1 MPVVPSLEVEKYLDF
16 KDMTAY
22 LRDVG
27 KAAPHLVRVFSIG
40 KSREGRPLL
49 VAEVTNRNLKKGR
62 EKPGLWIDG
71 GHQGWHL
78 LGSMACLELLRF
90 LVSGHGRDEFL
101 TDLVDHHVFYIAP
114 RLAPDEMEVCLTSGA
129 ITPQTPERDGPM
141 VAAPPK
147 QFRAESPLGSWT
159 PYKRDNRLLVRRQ
172 PEDRKGPFYDLYRH
186 LDSGRLAAMTPR
198 DFPTKHPLEAAD
210 GPLQLA
216 STRAVFEF
224 LRSYQNIFGVISTSG
239 PGDNLQMV
247 VGEREEPWYRAL
259 GHRLGELSGLPC
271 QASTPGA
278 REGGQFLSWAVETLG
293 ILGIDCRM
301 WSLRTAAGLKE
312 DPKADPLW
320 AEETEM
326 MQLVRFCEKEFPG
339 GFSEWTAV
347 DEPDLGAGER
357 GGWDWSKTWL
367 NPPPGP
373 YLARELKRFSRL
385 ALGLA
390 SAGPRLVI
398 AEVSERMLGWSG
410 GAGGANEP
418 LRHLS
423 VRVENRGYLPTCPLG
438 RPQSTGA
445 ILSTQ
450 CTKGEAEL
458 LIGSSKAPVEDLQGT
473 GFSQLP
479 DGLPYGAGLPGAFAT
494 QRFVERDFLFRGNAD
509 IEIAVSHPMAGTD
522 KVVSRPTQIMK
533 PPSFPATGV
542 VAVEAAAAEPID
554 VFEDAFPSFEDLY
567 NESDSILEPPS
578 KPTAS
583 SPRASVEAPP
593 VQPAV
598 STETLGIGDEFGI
611 PLPPMPSTPRAP
623 GTPKAAG
630 SEGPPRK
637 VEFASLGDSNPPVSG
652 SKGPFPQAKP
662 AKGRVFGTPPQKPG
676 LPTGPASGKAAQEES
691 FDEGDFSPLPLV
703 KSSSS
708 AFEPLAPKSV
718 PAPPPAPV
726 DDLFDTG
733 EEMAAYDTIGGRP
746 PAARPTPPP
755 PPSQE
760 QPAAPPA
767 RLARVSAPQ
776 LLRRQRGTGGAGPTD
791 PFNR

>member
-49 VAEVTNRNLKKGR
+49 VAEVTNRNTKKGR

-114 RLAPDEMEVCLTSGA
+114 RLAPDEMEICLTSGA
-129 ITPQTPERDGPM
+129 ITPQTPEREGPL
-141 VAAPPK
+141 VSAPPK
-147 QFRAESPLGSWT
+147 QFRTESPLGSWT

-186 LDSGRLAAMTPR
+186 LDSPRLASMEPH
-198 DFPTKHPLEAAD
+198 DFPTQHGSHEID

-216 STRAVFEF
+216 STKAVFEF

-239 PGDNLQMV
+239 PGDNLRMV
-247 VGEREEPWYRAL
+247 VGKQEEPWYRAL
-259 GHRLGELSGLPC
+259 GQRLGELSGLPC
-271 QASTPGA
+271 SALSPGP
-278 REGGQFLSWAVETLG
+278 EHGGQFLSWAVESLG

-312 DPKADPLW
+312 DTAADALW
-320 AEETEM
+320 AEEAEM

-339 GFSEWTAV
+339 GFSEWSAI
-347 DEPDLGAGER
+347 DEPDLGSGER

-373 YLARELKRFSRL
+373 YLSRELKRFSRL

-398 AEVSERMLGWSG
+398 AEVSEKMLGWSTG
-410 GAGGANEP
+410 GGGANEP

-438 RPQSTGA
+438 RTRSAGA
-445 ILSTQ
+445 TLSTQ
-450 CTKGEAEL
+450 CLKGEAEL
-458 LIGSSKAPVEDLQGT
+458 LIGSASSNLEDLQGT

-479 DGLPYGAGLPGAFAT
+479 DGLPYPRSAPGLLAT
-494 QRFVERDFLFRGNAD
+494 RRSVEREFLFRGNAD
-509 IEIAVSHPMAGTD
+509 IEIAISHPMAGTD

-533 PPSFPATGV
+533 PPAFPSAASVG
-542 VAVEAAAAEPID
+542 AVEPVD
-554 VFEDAFPSFEDLY
+554 VGATDSFEDAFPSFEDLY
-567 NESDSILEPPS
+567 NESEVLAEPVV
-578 KPTAS
+578 AS
-583 SPRASVEAPP
+583 
-593 VQPAV
+593 
-598 STETLGIGDEFGI
+598 
-611 PLPPMPSTPRAP
+611 
-623 GTPKAAG
+623 
-630 SEGPPRK
+630 
-637 VEFASLGDSNPPVSG
+637 
-652 SKGPFPQAKP
+652 
-662 AKGRVFGTPPQKPG
+662 
-676 LPTGPASGKAAQEES
+676 
-691 FDEGDFSPLPLV
+691 
-703 KSSSS
+703 
-708 AFEPLAPKSV
+708 
-718 PAPPPAPV
+718 PPPNQVA
-726 DDLFDTG
+726 
-733 EEMAAYDTIGGRP
+733 
-746 PAARPTPPP
+746 
-755 PPSQE
+755 
-760 QPAAPPA
+760 
-767 RLARVSAPQ
+767 
-776 LLRRQRGTGGAGPTD
+776 
-791 PFNR
+791 

>member
-129 ITPQTPERDGPM
+129 ITPQTPEREGPM
-141 VAAPPK
+141 VASPPK
-147 QFRAESPLGSWT
+147 QFRSESPLGSWT

-172 PEDRKGPFYDLYRH
+172 PEDRKGPFFDLYRQ
-186 LDSGRLAAMTPR
+186 LDSSRLAAMAPR
-198 DFPTKHPLEAAD
+198 DFPSRHQTAGHE

-224 LRSYQNIFGVISTSG
+224 LRSYQNIFGAISTSG
-239 PGDNLQMV
+239 PGDSLQMV
-247 VGEREEPWYRAL
+247 VGEVEEPWYRSL
-259 GHRLGELSGLPC
+259 GSRLGELSGLPC
-271 QASTPGA
+271 QPLTPGA
-278 REGGQFLSWAVETLG
+278 EEGGQFLSWAVENLG

-301 WSLRTAAGLKE
+301 WSLRTAAGLK
-312 DPKADPLW
+312 DDTKTDPLW

-339 GFSEWTAV
+339 GFSEWSSV

-373 YLARELKRFSRL
+373 YLSRELKKFSRL

-398 AEVSERMLGWSG
+398 AEVSEKMLGWSSG
-410 GAGGANEP
+410 VGGANEP

-423 VRVENRGYLPTCPLG
+423 VRVENRGYLPTSPLG
-438 RPQSTGA
+438 RTEGTGA
-445 ILSTQ
+445 VLSTQ

-458 LIGSSKAPVEDLQGT
+458 LIGSAKGPLEDLQGT

-479 DGLPYGAGLPGAFAT
+479 DGLPYGTGLPGAFAT

-509 IEIAVSHPMAGTD
+509 IEISVSHPMAGTD
-522 KVVSRPTQIMK
+522 RVVSRPTQIMK
-533 PPSFPATGV
+533 PPAFPAAGAM
-542 VAVEAAAAEPID
+542 AVETAVSEPVD
-554 VFEDAFPSFEDLY
+554 AFEDAFPSFEDLY
-567 NESDSILEPPS
+567 NEPELPPEPPA
-578 KPTAS
+578 KAVAPP
-583 SPRASVEAPP
+583 PRASA
-593 VQPAV
+593 
-598 STETLGIGDEFGI
+598 ETLVMRPSSVEMTPPSDDEFGI
-611 PLPPMPSTPRAP
+611 PMPPLPASEPS
-623 GTPKAAG
+623 GT
-630 SEGPPRK
+630 RK
-637 VEFASLGDSNPPVSG
+637 VEFPSLGDPVAPSSG
-652 SKGPFPQAKP
+652 SKGPFPQAK
-662 AKGRVFGTPPQKPG
+662 ASKGRVFGTPPQKPG
-676 LPTGPASGKAAQEES
+676 LPSGAPAGKAPQEES

-703 KSSSS
+703 KSTPS
-708 AFEPLAPKSV
+708 AFEPLTPKS
-718 PAPPPAPV
+718 APPPPPPASAPV
-726 DDLFDTG
+726 DDLFDMG

-746 PAARPTPPP
+746 SPGRSAPPP
-755 PPSQE
+755 PPAPSQE
-760 QPAAPPA
+760 QPSAPSA

-776 LLRRQRGTGGAGPTD
+776 LLRRQRGGGGAGPAD